1 MSYRAALVLAAALAL
16 AGCHRREITS
26 LERKEA
32 ANVVSEAD
40 FAVNLRDWPRA
51 EGLYVEG
58 RRALPRPGG
67 DLGEPG
73 HSQDEDAQPRR
84 RAVRVQVGA
93 HGLFRRLRPRLHRFH
108 GCPQEGLRAG
118 ASSVARTR
126 PRSSWRKAYTKLP
139 EDRRLRNFIEG
150 KGLDKMIED
159 PSTKEISP

>member
-40 FAVNLRDWPRA
+40 FAVNLRDWARA
-51 EGLYVEG
+51 EGLYAKAA
-58 RRALPRPGG
+58 ALCPDQGEIWVNLGVVRMRMHNPGG
-67 DLGEPG
+67 ARSAYKSALTAYSDDFDRDSTDSMAVLRKAYVLVILGR
-73 HSQDEDAQPRR
+73 SDEAKE
-84 RAVRVQVGA
+84 
-93 HGLFRRLRPRLHRFH
+93 L
-108 GCPQEGLRAG
+108 
-118 ASSVARTR
+118 VA
-126 PRSSWRKAYTKLP
+126 KAYTKLP

-150 KGLDKMIED
+150 KGLDKLIED